1 MVSKIWTVAFQGI
14 DTLDV
19 EVQVQTTYGNLP
31 SFAIVGLADKAV
43 GESRERIR
51 NALHAIGL
59 SLPAKK
65 ITVNLAPA
73 RVQKEGTHYD
83 LPIILALLGSMG
95 VLNREELSQCTA
107 VGELALDGSL
117 ASVPGV
123 LPAAFQTYAQNR
135 KLICPAQ
142 SGPEAAWIKDLEVV
156 AAPNLLSLVNY
167 FKGNQ
172 VLSPPEA
179 RISIPESS
187 GVDFREIKGQA
198 TAKRVLEIAAAGGHN
213 VLLIGPPGAGK
224 SMLAKR
230 LPTILPSL
238 EPEEALELSM
248 IYSVAGLLPEG
259 RLLHDRPFRDP
270 HHSASL
276 PALVGGG
283 LKARPGEISLAHR
296 GVLFLDE
303 LPEFSRAALESL
315 RQPLETGQIS
325 VARANFHITY
335 PAQVQLIAA
344 MNPCR
349 CGYLTDPGRSC
360 SRVPLCGRDYQS
372 KISGP
377 LLDRI
382 DMHISMPA
390 VAPVELSSM
399 EVGESSASIK
409 QRVMKARKIQKE
421 RYEVLNS
428 EAPKK
433 SFTNSDLSGPLLEEV
448 ATPSEEGKKLLNQA
462 AEKFRLSARSY
473 YRILKVARTIADL
486 EGSSSVS
493 SSHVAEALCYRQME
507 W

>member
-1 MVSKIWTVAFQGI
+1 MVAKIWTVAFQGI

-19 EVQVQTTYGNLP
+19 EVQVQMTNGSLP

-73 RVQKEGTHYD
+73 HVQKEGTHYD

-95 VLNREELSQCTA
+95 VLNKEELLQCTA
-107 VGELALDGSL
+107 VGELALDGGL

-123 LPAAFQTYAQNR
+123 LPAAFQTYTQNR
-135 KLICPAQ
+135 KLICPSH
-142 SGPEAAWIKDLEVV
+142 SGSEAAWIKDLEVV

-172 VLSPPEA
+172 VLSAPEA
-179 RISIPESS
+179 LVASAPSS
-187 GVDFREIKGQA
+187 DVDFSDIKGQLV
-198 TAKRVLEIAAAGGHN
+198 AKRVLEIAAAGGHN
-213 VLLIGPPGAGK
+213 VLLLGPPGAGK

-230 LPTILPSL
+230 LPTILPCL

-283 LKARPGEISLAHR
+283 IKARPGEISLAHC

-303 LPEFSRAALESL
+303 LPEFSRGALESL
-315 RQPLETGQIS
+315 RQPLETGQVS
-325 VARANFHITY
+325 VARANVHVTY
-335 PAQVQLIAA
+335 PAKVQLIAA

-349 CGYLTDPGRSC
+349 CGYMLDATRAC

-382 DMHISMPA
+382 DMHISIPA
-390 VAPVELSSM
+390 VTPVELNAM
-399 EVGESSASIK
+399 ERGEGSASIK
-409 QRVMKARKIQKE
+409 RRVEGARRVQRA
-421 RYEVLNS
+421 RYEMA
-428 EAPKK
+428 EAK
-433 SFTNSDLSGPLLEEV
+433 SFTNAELAGPLLEEM
-448 ATPSEEGKKLLNQA
+448 ASPTEEGKKLLNQA
-462 AEKFRLSARSY
+462 ADKFKLSARSY

-486 EGSSSVS
+486 AHSETLEYP
-493 SSHVAEALCYRQME
+493 HVAEALCYRQME
-507 W
+507 G